1 MQVQQNSTH
10 IQSFGG
16 INFIKEYLRT
26 QSFSS
31 VVQDHLGLRSV
42 LAQYSYAELLQQLFF
57 IVAIGG
63 DTLDESHTLKE
74 QFSDHPDLRIA
85 SPDTIEYAFQ
95 ELRQTTEMVT
105 APSGVIHQIN
115 EHKKFNE
122 LMPALSRKMGL
133 LKPHTGYMMDYDGH
147 IVENTKADKAFTYK
161 KTEGYYPVLC
171 SINKLPVYMQNRN
184 GNTPESYNQYA
195 IIKKAIDNCNDND
208 ITVTSFRADAC
219 CYQKDTIEYLE
230 SQNITY
236 YIRAENC
243 LRLMDALADEP
254 EWQQVILNNKKVEV
268 CSIEEKILGS
278 KDKYRRIVAY
288 RYKQAGQLSIDNIN
302 GYRYYAIVTSDKEQT
317 ALQCIETYNQR
328 GCGGEH
334 HFKELDYDFNWTKL
348 PFDNMEINTIYM
360 YAMLVGYLL
369 FNAVKQTYAAKLSFV
384 NTTMRIKNFIHH
396 FVTLPAK
403 WIRTGRQWI
412 LKIFTTKEYG
422 LLCT

>member
-1 MQVQQNSTH
+1 
-10 IQSFGG
+10 
-16 INFIKEYLRT
+16 
-26 QSFSS
+26 
-31 VVQDHLGLRSV
+31 
-42 LAQYSYAELLQQLFF
+42 
-57 IVAIGG
+57 
-63 DTLDESHTLKE
+63 
-74 QFSDHPDLRIA
+74 
-85 SPDTIEYAFQ
+85 
-95 ELRQTTEMVT
+95 
-105 APSGVIHQIN
+105 
-115 EHKKFNE
+115 
-122 LMPALSRKMGL
+122 
-133 LKPHTGYMMDYDGH
+133 
-147 IVENTKADKAFTYK
+147 
-161 KTEGYYPVLC
+161 
-171 SINKLPVYMQNRN
+171 MQNRN

-230 SQNITY
+230 SQNVTY
-236 YIRAENC
+236 YIRAENW

-302 GYRYYAIVTSDKEQT
+302 GYRYYAIVTSDKEKT

-334 HFKELDYDFNWTKL
+334 HFKELDYDFNRTKL

-384 NTTMRIKNFIHH
+384 NTTMRIKNFILH